1 MTAIEIDGLTKRYGD
16 VTAVSDL
23 SLTVHSGEVF
33 GFLGPNGAGK
43 STTINAMLDFTKPTS
58 GSIRVFGHDA
68 QAEPTAIRHRAGL
81 LLEGYGAYPRLTGR
95 EHVQHA
101 IDTKDA
107 ADDPD
112 ELLARVG
119 LTDDADRRAGTYS
132 KGMRQRMAIAVA
144 LVGDPDLLVLDEPST
159 GLDPN
164 GARMLREVVREEA
177 ASGTTVFFSSH
188 ILEQVEAVADRV
200 GILLDGEL
208 TAEGAL
214 SDLRGAF
221 ETGVTVSLSVSD
233 VTMDLLGALREIDG
247 VEDVSPRDQEIEV
260 RCVGDGETKL
270 RVLNA
275 ASDHGVYRDFEI
287 DETSLGDVFSEY
299 TEGDGAPL
307 GDGDGGNGGNGGNT
321 TATTQTRTNGG
332 TTAGSGGRTTESEG
346 GDR

>member
-1 MTAIEIDGLTKRYGD
+1 MSTIEIDGLTKRYGD

-23 SLTVHSGEVF
+23 SLTVESGEVF

-43 STTINAMLDFTKPTS
+43 STTINTMLDFTKPS
-58 GSIRVFGHDA
+58 AGSIRVFGYDA
-68 QAEPTAIRHRAGL
+68 QERPTAIRRRAGL

-95 EHVQHA
+95 EHVEHA

-112 ELLARVG
+112 ALLERVG
-119 LTDDADRRAGTYS
+119 LTDDADRRAGEYS

-144 LVGDPDLLVLDEPST
+144 LVGDPDLLVFDEPST

-177 ASGTTVFFSSH
+177 ADGTTVFFSSH

-208 TAEGAL
+208 AAEGDL
-214 SDLRGAF
+214 DDLRNAFGA
-221 ETGVTVSLSVSD
+221 GVSLGVSVDEVS
-233 VTMDLLGALREIDG
+233 MDLLGTLREIDG
-247 VEDVSPRDQEIEV
+247 VEDVSPLDERIEV
-260 RCVGDGETKL
+260 RCDGDGATKL
-270 RVLNA
+270 AVLNA
-275 ASDHGVYRDFEI
+275 VSDAGVYRDFSVEQ
-287 DETSLGDVFSEY
+287 TSLDDVFSEY
-299 TEGDGAPL
+299 TN
-307 GDGDGGNGGNGGNT
+307 GN
-321 TATTQTRTNGG
+321 ATESD
-332 TTAGSGGRTTESEG
+332 TAGSPRPSAEPAHG